1 MSGPNPELRK
11 QVIAIYKELLHLGR
25 EYPLGYKYF
34 QPRLH
39 RAFMSHAAERDEDK
53 IRAGIARAEY
63 VKKGS
68 CIALDSCSGHLW
80 HPSADAL
87 VSYARSRSTVRFCIF
102 YSPRAKNALTL
113 FVAA

>member
-1 MSGPNPELRK
+1 MSSPNPELRK

-63 VKKGS
+63 VKKEVE
-68 CIALDSCSGHLW
+68 ALYDFASFI
-80 HPSADAL
+80 PPKQ
-87 VSYARSRSTVRFCIF
+87 RMR
-102 YSPRAKNALTL
+102 
-113 FVAA
+113 